1 MKIKDSRSDQRFT
14 FFNGTLLIIIFFLIV
29 YPLVYVLSAS
39 ISNPSAV
46 NSGKMILL
54 PIGFTFEGYKA
65 VFAFKD
71 IWSGYANTIFYTFV
85 GTTLNLL
92 VTLPCAYALSR
103 PDFAGRKF
111 FMTLF
116 IITMY
121 FGGGM
126 IPVYLNIKELG
137 LLNTRWAMIIP
148 GLVSA
153 YNLIV
158 ARTFFASS
166 IPIALQEAAMIDGS
180 SDLRT
185 FLAIVM
191 PLSQPIIVVLAL
203 YYGIGH
209 WNAYF
214 SAMIYLSDR
223 SKYPLQL
230 ILREILV
237 ENKMDASSIMLVDDP
252 LAVASAYKA
261 QERADL
267 LKYAIIVVSTVP
279 MLLIYPS
286 LQKFFE
292 KGIMIGSIKG

>member
-1 MKIKDSRSDQRFT
+1 MKIKDSRSDRIFSLI
-14 FFNGTLLIIIFFLIV
+14 NGFILFVIFFVIV

-39 ISNPSAV
+39 VSEPRAV
-46 NSGKMILL
+46 NSGKMVLL
-54 PIGFTFEGYKA
+54 PVGFTAEGYKA
-65 VFAFKD
+65 VFAFSD
-71 IWSGYANTIFYTFV
+71 IWRGYANTLFYTFA
-85 GTTLNLL
+85 GTTLNLF

-103 PDFAGRKF
+103 PDFWGRNF

-116 IITMY
+116 VITMY

-126 IPVYLNIKELG
+126 IPAYLNIKELG
-137 LLNTRWAMIIP
+137 LLNTYWVMIIP
-148 GLVSA
+148 GLISV

-166 IPIALQEAAMIDGS
+166 IPVALQEAAMIDGS
-180 SDLRT
+180 SDFRT
-185 FLAIVM
+185 FLTIVM
-191 PLSQPIIVVLAL
+191 PLSQAIIVVLAL
-203 YYGIGH
+203 YYGVGH

-214 SAMIYLSDR
+214 NAMIYLSDR
-223 SKYPLQL
+223 AKYPLQL

-237 ENKMDASSIMLVDDP
+237 ENQMDAANIMLTDDP

-267 LKYAIIVVSTVP
+267 LKYAIIVVATVP
-279 MLLIYPS
+279 MLLLYPS

-292 KGIMIGSIKG
+292 KGVMIGAVKG